1 MALQLLTDAVFSGV
15 SDIPA
20 RAPLPNDALG
30 YADFTTGGLQ
40 ITQTLA
46 QMGASANAVILP
58 SSSPAGFYYGQN
70 GLAFSPSGGSLA
82 RMEFSGDGEAR
93 GLLVQPDYTQRVTSA
108 HRQNLAAGSAVGATV
123 AADGAGPNGWDQF
136 YNVMPTGA
144 GEASL
149 TLTAGAVTTNAFIYI
164 GFEVSGSG
172 VVQIGARGGDAD
184 DYANFDLSSGT
195 VTAGGGA
202 VAAMRKV
209 PGGSWFCG
217 IRVQALTS
225 PNDIGPYAA
234 SVASAATA
242 KLGAA
247 GAAFR
252 VRAPIVTAGSAG
264 GLPFPSPWGL
274 TTSSDHA
281 YDNIAH
287 STAMLAADA
296 DFSLVMRLRS
306 GWWPHQISAG
316 IAYFYVSSS
325 RWLEIRCDGNN
336 NFIINS
342 NLLGVAYT
350 FGQRWQPST
359 QYRVGLTRTG
369 SRLTVNLNGERV
381 SLDAPGEVNGATV
394 RLGKGANAAT
404 NVWGGHLQRAI
415 FWPPKS
421 DQALDAA
428 VDWHG

>member
-40 ITQTLA
+40 ITQALA

-93 GLLVQPDYTQRVTSA
+93 GLLVQPDYTQRITSA

-149 TLTAGAVTTNAFIYI
+149 TLTADAVTTNAFIYI
-164 GFEVSGSG
+164 GFEVSGPG

-184 DYANFDLSSGT
+184 DYANFDLSTG
-195 VTAGGGA
+195 VATAGAGA

-209 PGGSWFCG
+209 PGGAWFCG
-217 IRVQALTS
+217 VRVQAITS

-234 SVASAATA
+234 SVASAAAT

-247 GAAFR
+247 GSSFR
-252 VRAPIVTAGSAG
+252 LRAPIVTAETAAG
-264 GLPFPSPWGL
+264 MPFPSPWGL

-281 YDNIAH
+281 YDNIAP
-287 STAMLAADA
+287 STVMLPADA

-306 GWWPHQISAG
+306 GWWPHQLSAG
-316 IAYFYVSSS
+316 MAFFSVSGT
-325 RWLEIRCDGNN
+325 RWAELRCDSSN
-336 NFIINS
+336 NFIINTK
-342 NLLGVAYT
+342 LLGVAYT
-350 FGQRWQPST
+350 FSQRWVPST
-359 QYRVGLTRTG
+359 QYRVGITRKG
-369 SRLTVNLNGERV
+369 SRLTVNLNGERASV
-381 SLDAPGEVNGATV
+381 DAPGEVNGAAV
-394 RLGKGANAAT
+394 RLGKGLNSGS

-421 DQALDAA
+421 DQALDEA